1 MVSARKPDLVG
12 REVDLLEEIEN
23 LARLQRTGLLAGLEE
38 LLYLLYVPQ
47 ITLGLQNL
55 LRELQVET
63 LL

>member
-1 MVSARKPDLVG
+1 LDLVG
-12 REVDLLEEIEN
+12 REVDFLQEVEN
-23 LARLQRTGLLAGLEE
+23 LVRLQRAGLLASLEE

-47 ITLGLQNL
+47 VTLRLQNL

>member
-1 MVSARKPDLVG
+1 LQ
-12 REVDLLEEIEN
+12 EVEN
-23 LARLQRTGLLAGLEE
+23 LARLQRAGLLTGLEE

-47 ITLGLQNL
+47 VALGLQSL